1 MRVMSKRGLKTP
13 LRRDE
18 VESGEETKRCPGR
31 SLVAIYH
38 PSVWRNCHL
47 LSHFLSHPTAH
58 DLTMFSCISLAFQA
72 DLSYMLVPGGLVHSS
87 QPPEHLIRSLTN
99 SVFYINYCNWAS
111 TGLKLTFTLSLTR
124 GIHSI

>member
-1 MRVMSKRGLKTP
+1 MSREVFSSHTPP
-13 LRRDE
+13 LRM
-18 VESGEETKRCPGR
+18 EEL
-31 SLVAIYH
+31 S
-38 PSVWRNCHL
+38 